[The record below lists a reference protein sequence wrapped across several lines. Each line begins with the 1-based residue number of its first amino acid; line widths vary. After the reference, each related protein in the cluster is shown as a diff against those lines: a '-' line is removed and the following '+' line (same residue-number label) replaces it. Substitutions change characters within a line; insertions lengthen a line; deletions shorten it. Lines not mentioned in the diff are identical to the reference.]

1 MHRGE
6 SEFEH
11 GSHDPREQGS
21 PGDLRDLD
29 SIVKHLDRDIGAYLK
44 LGVSS
49 NLKLTSEQL
58 LQVIGWARMVNR
70 EEEVTPPETS
80 EIEFFMSG
88 LLEEI
93 VQIPANVFEEVEFPD
108 GKTRY
113 MPVRPEVWEAG
124 LKRFEAKF
132 LATLKKRDTQ
142 AGAPIGESFFR
153 PN

>member
-1 MHRGE
+1 MHQGKPEFQQGGE
-6 SEFEH
+6 
-11 GSHDPREQGS
+11 DPREAGN
-21 PGDLRDLD
+21 PGDLKDLD
-29 SIVKHLDRDIGAYLK
+29 SIVKHLDKDIGEYLR

-58 LQVIGWARMVNR
+58 LQVLEWAKMVNR
-70 EEEVTPPETS
+70 DEVVSPPEAT
-80 EIEFFMSG
+80 EIDFFMSG

-93 VQIPANVFEEVEFPD
+93 VQIPCNVFEEVGFPD

-124 LKRFEAKF
+124 LERFEAKF
-132 LATLKKRDTQ
+132 LATLKQKDSQAEDAMDDT
-142 AGAPIGESFFR
+142 FFQ